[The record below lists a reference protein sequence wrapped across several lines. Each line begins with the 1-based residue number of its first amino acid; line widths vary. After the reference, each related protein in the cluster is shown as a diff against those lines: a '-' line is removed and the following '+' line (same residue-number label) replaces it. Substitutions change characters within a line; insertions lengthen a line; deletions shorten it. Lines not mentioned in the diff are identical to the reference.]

1 MLYSS
6 CEELLMATFKKT
18 IKLFLMDGDPTKRIK
33 CTIDLVPIVAYK
45 INREDLEIN
54 KDREHLK
61 QSGIYFL
68 FGGTTDKSAKEVVYI
83 GQAGV
88 RKNGEGLL
96 YRLQE
101 HKRNPE
107 KDYWN
112 EAIVFTTT
120 DNSLGATDI
129 SFLENR
135 FCNLAKEANRYI
147 VKNGNDPNIGNISE
161 EKECAL
167 EEFVVNAKLILGALN
182 YKVFVPLFENTTK
195 SEEENIFYLNRTNRK
210 SGVTITA
217 KGKKT
222 RDGFVVLKGSYVS
235 KEDMKVIYPTV
246 KLIRQNASVSKDGIL
261 QEDMLFTSPTYAA
274 AFVIGGNANGLV
286 EWKTQNGITL
296 KECTNK

>member
-1 MLYSS
+1 M
-6 CEELLMATFKKT
+6 TKFKKT
-18 IKLFLMDGDPTKRIK
+18 IKLFLMDGESTGRIK
-33 CTIDLVPIVAYK
+33 CTIDMTSIVAYK
-45 INREDLEIN
+45 INRDDLEKS

-68 FGGTTDKSAKEVVYI
+68 FGGTTDNSTKDVVYI

-107 KDYWN
+107 KNYWN
-112 EAIVFTTT
+112 EAIAITTT

-129 SFLENR
+129 SYLENH
-135 FCNLAKEANRYI
+135 FCNLARNANRYD
-147 VKNGNDPNIGNISE
+147 VKNGNEPTIGNISE

-167 EEFVVNAKLILGALN
+167 LEFVENAKLILGVLN
-182 YKVFVPLFENTTK
+182 YKVFVPLIENTATT
-195 SEEENIFYLNRTNRK
+195 NDTFYLKRTNRQT
-210 SGVTITA
+210 GITVTATGR
-217 KGKKT
+217 KN
-222 RDGFVVLKGSYVS
+222 RDGFVVQKGSKIA
-235 KEDMKVIYPTV
+235 KEEMKVIYP
-246 KLIRQNASVSKDGIL
+246 KVSILRKQAKIDENYIL

-286 EWKTQNGITL
+286 EWKTKDGITL
-296 KECTNK
+296 KEYTNALS

>member
-1 MLYSS
+1 M
-6 CEELLMATFKKT
+6 TKFKKT
-18 IKLFLMDGDPTKRIK
+18 IKLFLMDGESTGRIK
-33 CTIDLVPIVAYK
+33 CTIDMTSIVAYK
-45 INREDLEIN
+45 INRDDLEKS

-68 FGGTTDKSAKEVVYI
+68 FGGTTDNSTKDVVYI

-107 KDYWN
+107 KNYWN
-112 EAIVFTTT
+112 EAIAITTT

-129 SFLENR
+129 SYLENH
-135 FCNLAKEANRYI
+135 FCNLARNANRYD
-147 VKNGNDPNIGNISE
+147 VKNGNEPTIGNISE

-167 EEFVVNAKLILGALN
+167 LEFVENAKLILGVLN
-182 YKVFVPLFENTTK
+182 YKVFVPLIENTTTT
-195 SEEENIFYLNRTNRK
+195 NDTFYLKRTNRPI
-210 SGVTITA
+210 SAIGR
-217 KGKKT
+217 KT
-222 RDGFVVLKGSYVS
+222 RDGFVVQKGSKIA
-235 KEDMKVIYPTV
+235 KEEMKVIYP
-246 KLIRQNASVSKDGIL
+246 KVSILRKQAKIDENYIL

-286 EWKTQNGITL
+286 EWKTKDGITL
-296 KECTNK
+296 KEYTNALS

>member
-1 MLYSS
+1 M
-6 CEELLMATFKKT
+6 TKFKKT
-18 IKLFLMDGDPTKRIK
+18 IKLFLMDGESTGRIK
-33 CTIDLVPIVAYK
+33 CTIDMTSIVAYK
-45 INREDLEIN
+45 INREDLEKS

-68 FGGTTDKSAKEVVYI
+68 FGGTTDNSTKDVVYI

-107 KDYWN
+107 KTYWN
-112 EAIVFTTT
+112 EAIAITTT

-129 SFLENR
+129 SYLENH
-135 FCNLAKEANRYI
+135 FCNLAINANRYD
-147 VKNGNDPNIGNISE
+147 VKNGNEPTIGNISE

-167 EEFVVNAKLILGALN
+167 LEFVENAKLILGVLN
-182 YKVFVPLFENTTK
+182 YKVFVPLI
-195 SEEENIFYLNRTNRK
+195 ENITTTHNTFYLKRTNRQT
-210 SGVTITA
+210 GITVTAIWR
-217 KGKKT
+217 KT
-222 RDGFVVLKGSYVS
+222 RDGFVVQKGSKIA
-235 KEDMKVIYPTV
+235 KEDMKVIYPKV
-246 KLIRQNASVSKDGIL
+246 SILRKNAKIDENCIL

-286 EWKTQNGITL
+286 EWKTKDGITL
-296 KECTNK
+296 KEYTNVLS

>member
-1 MLYSS
+1 
-6 CEELLMATFKKT
+6 
-18 IKLFLMDGDPTKRIK
+18 MDGESTGRIK
-33 CTIDLVPIVAYK
+33 CTIDMTSIVAYK
-45 INREDLEIN
+45 INRDDLEKS

-68 FGGTTDKSAKEVVYI
+68 FGGTTDNSTKDVVYI

-107 KDYWN
+107 KNYWN
-112 EAIVFTTT
+112 EAIAITTT

-129 SFLENR
+129 SYLENH
-135 FCNLAKEANRYI
+135 FCNLARNANRYD
-147 VKNGNDPNIGNISE
+147 VKNGNEPTIGNISE

-167 EEFVVNAKLILGALN
+167 LEFVENAKLILGVLN
-182 YKVFVPLFENTTK
+182 YKVFVPLIENTATT
-195 SEEENIFYLNRTNRK
+195 NDTFYLKRTNRPIAAI
-210 SGVTITA
+210 GR
-217 KGKKT
+217 KT
-222 RDGFVVLKGSYVS
+222 RDGFVVQKGSKIA
-235 KEDMKVIYPTV
+235 KEEMKVIYP
-246 KLIRQNASVSKDGIL
+246 KVSILRKQAKIDENCIL

-286 EWKTQNGITL
+286 EWKTKDGITL
-296 KECTNK
+296 KEYSNALS

>member
-1 MLYSS
+1 M
-6 CEELLMATFKKT
+6 TKFKKT
-18 IKLFLMDGDPTKRIK
+18 IKLFLMDGESTGRIK
-33 CTIDLVPIVAYK
+33 CTIDMTSIVAYK
-45 INREDLEIN
+45 INRDDLEKS

-68 FGGTTDKSAKEVVYI
+68 FGGTTDNSTKDVVYI

-107 KDYWN
+107 KNYWN
-112 EAIVFTTT
+112 EAIAITTT

-129 SFLENR
+129 SYLENH
-135 FCNLAKEANRYI
+135 FCNLARNANRYD
-147 VKNGNDPNIGNISE
+147 VKNGNEPTIGNISE

-167 EEFVVNAKLILGALN
+167 LEFVENAKLILGVLN
-182 YKVFVPLFENTTK
+182 YKVFVPLIENTTTT
-195 SEEENIFYLNRTNRK
+195 NDTFYLKRTNRPI
-210 SGVTITA
+210 SAIGR
-217 KGKKT
+217 KT
-222 RDGFVVLKGSYVS
+222 RDGFVVQKGSKIA
-235 KEDMKVIYPTV
+235 KEEMKVIYP
-246 KLIRQNASVSKDGIL
+246 KVSILRKQAKIDENCIL

-286 EWKTQNGITL
+286 EWKTKDGITL
-296 KECTNK
+296 KEYSNALS